1 MPVRADLEYAV
12 EGATIRGWFYTPDT
26 GSPPYPTVVLQ
37 HGFSAVKEMHLDDYA
52 EVFAA
57 AGLACF
63 VYDHPGFGAS
73 DPLPGTPRQEID
85 PWQQIRF
92 VSHAITCAQSRD
104 DVDPERIGL
113 WGSSYGAANAYVTA
127 AIDRRVKA
135 IVGQVPLVTG
145 SLSFTQLIRIDQWS
159 STEEMFAADRLAR
172 LRGEPPAMVPVV
184 DDDPLAPSALPTHDS
199 YKWFTATA
207 EKRAPSWRNE
217 VTLRSLEYFRGYEP
231 VDYIPKISPT
241 PLLMVVAPGDRL
253 VDGGLSLRAY
263 EVAVAPKKLVMVDG
277 GHFDAYTGAGF
288 EVSSGAARDWF
299 VQHLMEPA
307 RGMTVH
313 HGGNAANRAS
323 RTRPD

>member
-1 MPVRADLEYAV
+1 MPTRADLEYTV

-26 GSPPYPTVVLQ
+26 SSAPHPTVVLQ

-57 AGLACF
+57 AGLACV
-63 VYDHPGFGAS
+63 VYDHPGFGDS
-73 DPLPGTPRQEID
+73 DPVPGTPRLEID

-92 VSHAITCAQSRD
+92 VSHAITYAQSRD
-104 DVDPERIGL
+104 DVDSERIGL

-127 AIDRRVKA
+127 AIDRRVKV

-145 SLSFTQLIRIDQWS
+145 SLSFTQLVRIDQWA

-172 LRGEPPAMVPVV
+172 LRGESPAMVPVV
-184 DDDPLAPSALPTHDS
+184 DEDPMAPSALPTPDS

-231 VDYIPKISPT
+231 IDYIPKISPT

-263 EVAVAPKKLVMVDG
+263 QAAVEPKKLVRVDG
-277 GHFDAYTGAGF
+277 GHFEAYTGAGF

-299 VQHLMEPA
+299 VEHLIDRPA
-307 RGMTVH
+307 
-313 HGGNAANRAS
+313 S
-323 RTRPD
+323 